1 MRTKMNSELLSKY
14 VTSGAELENEM
25 WLLATQSEAKQETV
39 WERLE
44 VIDRYL
50 QIDSPTGIDADA
62 AAAEIGIARRR
73 FYRLIANLRS
83 LGPVRAL
90 SPGFRNVKRKAPT
103 KDGLEKHVE
112 IAIQKALREEPDAKM
127 AEIYRFVAAEC
138 ERLEASKPSPTAVR
152 RRVHAI
158 RRSATPLKQGET
170 IGETVVVDQVAL
182 DLVIDWF
189 DGARLSVI
197 TLIIDFETRIILGF
211 GLSIGEGAGNGL
223 ESALHD
229 MSKRLPKLSTFGTP
243 HVGKLSRVRW
253 TVPPSIEYAADAL
266 SSKSNPR
273 EERPDIE
280 VFGSGPRR
288 HGDQIMRLIGDRIG
302 PYEFRRLTD
311 LVHLP
316 RVKDQPATDFNDA
329 VRIVGYAVEK
339 WNQEAL
345 SNYAKGRASSGSEKK
360 LIELSEAINTTFKP
374 VFGAV
379 RDHQEGAA
387 FLEKSLRGD
396 YF

>member
-1 MRTKMNSELLSKY
+1 MRAKMNSKLLSKY

-25 WLLATQSEAKQETV
+25 WLLATQSEEKQETV
-39 WERLE
+39 WERLD

-50 QIDSPTGIDADA
+50 QIENPKGSDADA

-73 FYRLIANLRS
+73 FYRLIANLRT

-112 IAIQKALREEPDAKM
+112 IAIQKALREKPDAKI
-127 AEIYRFVAAEC
+127 AEIYRFVTAEC
-138 ERLEASKPSPTAVR
+138 ERLEISEPSPTTVR

-158 RRSATPLKQGET
+158 RRSATPLGKSGTVGEK
-170 IGETVVVDQVAL
+170 IVVDQVAL
-182 DLVIDWF
+182 DLAIEWMA
-189 DGARLSVI
+189 GARLSVI
-197 TLIIDFETRIILGF
+197 TLIIDGQSRAIFGF
-211 GLSIGEGAGNGL
+211 GLSVGEGAGNGL

-229 MSKRLPKLSTFGTP
+229 MSKRLPKLSTFGIP
-243 HVGKLSRVRW
+243 NVGKLSRVIW
-253 TVPPSIEYAADAL
+253 TVPPSIEYAAGAV
-266 SSKSNPR
+266 SSKSNS
-273 EERPDIE
+273 EEEGLDIE
-280 VFGSGPRR
+280 VIGSGPRR
-288 HGDQIMRLIGDRIG
+288 HGDQIMRLVGDRIG

-316 RVKDQPATDFNDA
+316 RVNDQLPTDFNDA
-329 VRIVGYAVEK
+329 VRIVGYAVDK

-345 SNYAKGRASSGSEKK
+345 SNFAKGTEPHSETRM
-360 LIELSEAINTTFKP
+360 IELGKDIDAIFKP
-374 VFGAV
+374 VFECV
-379 RDHQEGAA
+379 RDRQEEAA
-387 FLEKSLRGD
+387 FQEKSLKGD